1 MVVSADALIS
11 SSRAGWVAKGRS
23 AQSAMPDVTD
33 TIPLCMRRFPLFR
46 ARTVPIPTVA
56 GALMLAVLVCA
67 LLTLGVRA
75 LPGFLAANEPRG
87 RGLLVVEGWI
97 TRDAVRRAADTFR
110 RGGYDALVVS
120 GGPVEDPEWHGGYW
134 TYAERVGAE
143 LRRLGIVEPALAV
156 VPAPASAQDRT
167 YRSALSVRQ
176 WIESTGRGVTDVD
189 VFSQGAHA
197 RRSRELYRMALGPG
211 VAVGSVSAP
220 PSEYTLARWW
230 QRSAGVKEVLA
241 ESINYAWTVLW
252 FRPGPRGSHEEA
264 WAVPARAP

>member
-1 MVVSADALIS
+1 MEGL
-11 SSRAGWVAKGRS
+11 R
-23 AQSAMPDVTD
+23 
-33 TIPLCMRRFPLFR
+33 LFR
-46 ARTVPIPTVA
+46 ARTVPVPTAA
-56 GALMLAVLVCA
+56 GALILAVVLSA
-67 LLTLGVRA
+67 LFALGASA

-97 TRDAVRRAADTFR
+97 TRDAVRHAAETFR
-110 RGGYDALVVS
+110 RGGYAAVVVS
-120 GGPVEDPEWHGGYW
+120 GGPVEDPAWRGGYR

-156 VPAPASAQDRT
+156 VPAPASAQERT
-167 YRSALSVRQ
+167 FRSAVSVRQ
-176 WIESTGRGVTDVD
+176 WIESTGREVTDID

-230 QRSAGVKEVLA
+230 QCSAGVKEVLG
-241 ESINYAWTVLW
+241 ESLSYAWTVLW
-252 FRPGPRGSHEEA
+252 FRPGPRGSHEELWGVA
-264 WAVPARAP
+264 PSGASARD